1 MDFEYWSLIFTAIS
15 ALIFLI
21 GFLTGKK
28 LPSHERDRRTKQS
41 AALAM
46 VPFFLFVLFSAPY
59 VSSVAAVYSESPSQK
74 LENSSDSRDSLQE
87 LRISALEDEVV
98 KLRAETY
105 KLNVF
110 YKGFCMI
117 LSAAGL
123 VAGTLILK
131 GKPSDNGPHE

>member
-1 MDFEYWSLIFTAIS
+1 
-15 ALIFLI
+15 
-21 GFLTGKK
+21 
-28 LPSHERDRRTKQS
+28 
-41 AALAM
+41 M
-46 VPFFLFVLFSAPY
+46 VPFFLFVLFSTPY
-59 VSSVAAVYSESPSQK
+59 VSSTAAIYRESPRQK

-123 VAGTLILK
+123 VAVTFILK

>member
-1 MDFEYWSLIFTAIS
+1 
-15 ALIFLI
+15 
-21 GFLTGKK
+21 
-28 LPSHERDRRTKQS
+28 
-41 AALAM
+41 M

-59 VSSVAAVYSESPSQK
+59 VSSVAVVYSESSRQD

-110 YKGFCMI
+110 YKGVCMI

-123 VAGTLILK
+123 VAVTLILK
-131 GKPSDNGPHE
+131 GKPSDNGLHE